1 MMAFLHLYLKYSQPL
16 FVQGIM
22 AFKSLYEAKTVK
34 IHVFGQASE
43 GDLKRPFKGAGG
55 MFGGACLYLI
65 IHNRTSSHRI
75 SRSRSFCGT
84 ADGQGCHRRGRKT
97 HRRQEG
103 GVRRHAAQQGIRLAI
118 IYFLLFI
125 YSFIPCNP
133 CVICTPGRDSNW
145 EAHATLSIFHA
156 MSKWGW
162 TRARGSPSSRDFHV
176 HSVFSIW

>member
-1 MMAFLHLYLKYSQPL
+1 
-16 FVQGIM
+16 M

-103 GVRRHAAQQGIRLAI
+103 VRRHAAQQGIRLAI

-156 MSKWGW
+156 MSNGVGRVLGDPHQAE
-162 TRARGSPSSRDFHV
+162 TFTFTAFSPSSSRPEV
-176 HSVFSIW
+176 CPIRNSAG